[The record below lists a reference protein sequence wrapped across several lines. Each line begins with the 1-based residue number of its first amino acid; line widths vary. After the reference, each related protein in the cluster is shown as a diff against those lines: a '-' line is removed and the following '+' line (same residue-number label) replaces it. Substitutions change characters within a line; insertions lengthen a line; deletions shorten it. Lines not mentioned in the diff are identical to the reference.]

1 MSEFPKDFPILLVVS
16 IAQTDFCDPPA
27 SESQHSLGIW
37 KATWTTV
44 GAEEGTRLARKG
56 ERVVII
62 SWVCLSWDLP
72 SSFRGEHISPASWLQ
87 KLWLPGTAC
96 IKDSLKNRCSVFFS
110 YSSSILCPFLFL
122 IYLPFLNQCL
132 LPSLLSFLYTSIFF
146 FEDEFPGVLE
156 EHVLLPVG
164 QDTVWWWWLSLL
176 KGIRISQIWIASWT
190 KAAFSRSFIL
200 EAAQRHPLGCN
211 WCKSWFWLP
220 CCVHMRSLWK
230 VNLSITGALMSIIFS
245 SDICSCSILRVLL
258 TFHDKTSSHCILTVC
273 QTYSNGCFSPLL

>member
-1 MSEFPKDFPILLVVS
+1 MLTSDLHTCSCGHTLMHRSPTQKYSDTHEWIPKSNIYFPILLVVS

-96 IKDSLKNRCSVFFS
+96 IKDSLKNRCSIFFRTVPQS
-110 YSSSILCPFLFL
+110 FAPFSFWSTFLF
-122 IYLPFLNQCL
+122 
-132 LPSLLSFLYTSIFF
+132 
-146 FEDEFPGVLE
+146 
-156 EHVLLPVG
+156 
-164 QDTVWWWWLSLL
+164 
-176 KGIRISQIWIASWT
+176 
-190 KAAFSRSFIL
+190 
-200 EAAQRHPLGCN
+200 
-211 WCKSWFWLP
+211 
-220 CCVHMRSLWK
+220 
-230 VNLSITGALMSIIFS
+230 
-245 SDICSCSILRVLL
+245 
-258 TFHDKTSSHCILTVC
+258 
-273 QTYSNGCFSPLL
+273 